1 MGTGPVTTNTMSGMF
16 SFESL
21 SGLVAFSVTVNSGS
35 FAAAGRKLGLS
46 ASAVGKAVDRL
57 ELKLGARLFNR
68 STRAL
73 ALTNEGEVVFR
84 YAAKILND
92 LQDAQN
98 ELAQIQASPRGRLK
112 ISVPSIIGRRIV
124 LPALPEFHAQFPD
137 VVIDLSL
144 NDLKVDV
151 IEERYDLVLR
161 LGELEDSSLQAR
173 RIGAHSFTTCA
184 SPDYLARHGTPQTVL
199 ELQQHHCIHYRFPT
213 TGRLETWAF
222 LGAASTPPIKPS
234 IVLDDGEALA
244 SAALAGLGII
254 QAPAYLVKDDIAN
267 GRLQALLGGHPQQ
280 RGSIWLLWPARNA
293 QAPRLRAFIEFI
305 AERVAAQLE

>member
-1 MGTGPVTTNTMSGMF
+1 MF

-21 SGLVAFSVTVNSGS
+21 SCLVALSVTVNSGS
-35 FAAAGRKLGLS
+35 FAAAGRKLSLS
-46 ASAVGKAVDRL
+46 ASAVRKAVDRL

-73 ALTNEGEVVFR
+73 GLTNEGEVVFR

-151 IEERYDLVLR
+151 IEERDDLVLR

-213 TGRLETWAF
+213 TGRQETWAF

-293 QAPRLRAFIEFI
+293 KAPRLRAFIDFI
-305 AERVAAQLE
+305 AERVATQLG

>member
-21 SGLVAFSVTVNSGS
+21 SCLVALSVTVNSGS
-35 FAAAGRKLGLS
+35 FAAAGRKLSLS
-46 ASAVGKAVDRL
+46 ASAVRKAVDRL

-73 ALTNEGEVVFR
+73 GLTNEGEVVFR

-151 IEERYDLVLR
+151 IEERDDLVLR

-213 TGRLETWAF
+213 TGRQETWAF

-293 QAPRLRAFIEFI
+293 KAPRLRAFIDFI
-305 AERVAAQLE
+305 AERVATQLG

>member
-213 TGRLETWAF
+213 TGRQETWAF

>member
-1 MGTGPVTTNTMSGMF
+1 MF

-21 SGLVAFSVTVNSGS
+21 SCLVALSVTVNSGS
-35 FAAAGRKLGLS
+35 FAAAGRKLSLS
-46 ASAVGKAVDRL
+46 ASAVRKAVDRL

-73 ALTNEGEVVFR
+73 GLSNEGEVVFR

-151 IEERYDLVLR
+151 IEERDDLVLR

-213 TGRLETWAF
+213 TGRQETWAF

-293 QAPRLRAFIEFI
+293 KAPRLRAFIDFI
-305 AERVAAQLE
+305 AERVATQLG

>member
-213 TGRLETWAF
+213 TGRQETWAF
-222 LGAASTPPIKPS
+222 LGAASTPQIKPS

>member
-1 MGTGPVTTNTMSGMF
+1 MGTGPVTTNTVSGMF

-21 SGLVAFSVTVNSGS
+21 SGLIAFSVTVNSGS

-184 SPDYLARHGTPQTVL
+184 SPDYLARHGTPKTVL
-199 ELQQHHCIHYRFPT
+199 ELQQHHFIHYRFPT
-213 TGRLETWAF
+213 TGRMETWAF

-254 QAPAYLVKDDIAN
+254 QAPA
-267 GRLQALLGGHPQQ
+267 
-280 RGSIWLLWPARNA
+280 
-293 QAPRLRAFIEFI
+293 
-305 AERVAAQLE
+305 

>member
-21 SGLVAFSVTVNSGS
+21 SCLVALSVTVNSGS
-35 FAAAGRKLGLS
+35 FAAAGRKLSLS
-46 ASAVGKAVDRL
+46 ASAVRKAVDRL

-73 ALTNEGEVVFR
+73 GLSNEGEVVFR

-151 IEERYDLVLR
+151 IEERDDLVLR

-213 TGRLETWAF
+213 TGRQETWAF

-293 QAPRLRAFIEFI
+293 KAPRLRAFIDFI
-305 AERVAAQLE
+305 AERVATQLG

>member
-1 MGTGPVTTNTMSGMF
+1 MF

-213 TGRLETWAF
+213 TGRQETWAF

-305 AERVAAQLE
+305 AERVAAQLA

>member
-1 MGTGPVTTNTMSGMF
+1 MSGMF

-213 TGRLETWAF
+213 TGRQETWAF

-305 AERVAAQLE
+305 AERVAAQLA